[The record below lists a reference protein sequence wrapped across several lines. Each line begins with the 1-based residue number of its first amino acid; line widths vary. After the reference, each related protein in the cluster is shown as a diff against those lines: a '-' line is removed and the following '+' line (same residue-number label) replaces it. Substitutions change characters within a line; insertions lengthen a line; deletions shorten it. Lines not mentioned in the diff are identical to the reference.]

1 MATKRGIVIERQ
13 VLLFEIER
21 RCSFPECNQ
30 RVFVGLTKQEAFDYT
45 GFECALCERGNDAL
59 LTKNNVLDWG
69 DEIALPPH
77 RSHLFRVS
85 NNGTSSA
92 RNNVTRNN

>member
-1 MATKRGIVIERQ
+1 MPTKRGIVIERQ

-45 GFECALCERGNDAL
+45 GFECALCERWNDDS
-59 LTKNNVLDWG
+59 LTPNDVPDWW
-69 DEIALPPH
+69 DEIALSH
-77 RSHLFRVS
+77 QRSH
-85 NNGTSSA
+85 
-92 RNNVTRNN
+92 